1 MVLVTGGTGLIGSH
15 LLFELLKNKQPVRAI
30 YRSKKSLEKTE
41 KVFSYYSEHPKQ
53 LMEKIDWVQ
62 ADLLDT
68 TQLNQSIKDVQYVY
82 HCAAL
87 ISFNPADYQ
96 ELVKVNVKGT
106 ANIVNVCLVNR
117 VKKLC
122 YLSSIAALGT
132 QTNGTPVTEN
142 TPWTDKNATVY
153 GLTKRRAELEV
164 WRGTQEGLPA
174 VILNPGVVLGPG
186 FWKSGS
192 GSFFYFASKGN
203 KKAPPGGTGFV
214 SINDVVRGLIQA
226 MGPGIS
232 KERFIFVSENLTY
245 LEILQRIARR
255 LGKPVPE
262 KEYGKLAIEV
272 FWRLDWVRSKLLN
285 KRRRLAKQTA
295 KSLFNRQYYSNKK
308 ATELLEFEF
317 ENLDTAIDFCCE
329 KFKADFPEFF

>member
-53 LMEKIDWVQ
+53 LMDKIDWVK
-62 ADLLDT
+62 ADLLDI
-68 TQLNQSIKDVQYVY
+68 TQLTHCMQGVQYVY

-87 ISFNPADYQ
+87 ISFDPTDYQ
-96 ELVKVNVKGT
+96 KLVKANVEGT
-106 ANIVNVCLVNR
+106 ANIVNVCLANN

-132 QTNGTPVTEN
+132 QVGDKPVTEK
-142 TPWTDKNATVY
+142 TPWNDKHATVY

-192 GSFFYFASKGN
+192 GSFFYFASKGK

-214 SINDVVRGLIQA
+214 SIHDVVNGLIRVMETA
-226 MGPGIS
+226 ID

-245 LEILQRIARR
+245 LELLKRIAHK
-255 LGKPVPE
+255 LQKSAPE
-262 KEYGKLAIEV
+262 KVYGKLAIEI
-272 FWRLDWVRSKLLN
+272 FWRLDWVRSKLWK
-285 KRRRLAKQTA
+285 KRRRLAKHTA

-308 ATELLEFEF
+308 AKELLGIKFES
-317 ENLDTAIDFCCE
+317 LDEAIHFCCE